1 MKKLLSTLLCLSV
14 ITGIIPMTAGATTE
28 PIYIEDGAESWSK
41 TVISGDINDDGK
53 LSIADAVILQQC
65 LMNTY
70 SPDDDFELD
79 EAKLDVNF
87 DGNFDVFDLVQIRQ
101 TVLHPETAP
110 TQTWAIDVFKS
121 ASIWEA
127 PEDPEDFYLFTPMY
141 ESIFF
146 TTQKEL
152 SAYLSILTVD
162 NTEIQKYLDR
172 YDEAFFEENNLIL
185 EPFVQDYGNG
195 VFHEIFGTARL
206 NNTPLRNE
214 TFDGIIFSINST
226 YEHDEGLYP
235 QNKTNLLAQVTVP
248 KSQSSADDNIAYI
261 NGSHFFSTQY
271 ESCYYTSPD
280 GQHEVVFTQRSGL
293 HHGFIDAY
301 LKNPDGS
308 FLYIGDIFNNDNY
321 FENNGELSGDNY
333 NITFYDDYV
342 VIDYIFDGNCK
353 KLWASYD
360 GTDIQDFSYGE
371 NHTYKSPDGQTEL
384 YITQEYHY
392 LNDVSENFINV
403 YVKKPNGC
411 FKKLC
416 DFTALNGCM
425 PFSEDGEWSVDEDGN
440 NVFGN
445 GSTYSIT
452 WLDDSV
458 IIDHQIDGDHWEKG
472 QIPLDGSAVTDISKY
487 WK

>member
-14 ITGIIPMTAGATTE
+14 MTGIIPMSAGAVSE

-41 TVISGDINDDGK
+41 TVISGDINNDGK
-53 LSIADAVILQQC
+53 LSMADAIILQQC
-65 LMNTY
+65 LMNNY
-70 SPDDDFELD
+70 SPDGDFEFD
-79 EAKLDVNF
+79 ETKLDINF
-87 DGNFDVFDLVQIRQ
+87 DGSFDVFDLVQMRQ

-110 TQTWAIDVFKS
+110 TQTWAIDVFNS
-121 ASIWEA
+121 
-127 PEDPEDFYLFTPMY
+127 D
-141 ESIFF
+141 
-146 TTQKEL
+146 L
-152 SAYLSILTVD
+152 SFGNPIDLEEFNSILTSYD
-162 NTEIQKYLDR
+162 EMSDYLNTITTDSAEIQKYLDR
-172 YDEAFFEENNLIL
+172 YDESFFEENNLIL
-185 EPFVQDYGNG
+185 EPFAQDFGNG
-195 VFHEIFGTARL
+195 IFHDIICTAKL
-206 NNTPLRNE
+206 NNVSRGDE
-214 TFDGIIFSINST
+214 TFDGIFFVIRPV
-226 YEHDEGLYP
+226 YENDEGLYT
-235 QNKTNLLAQVTVP
+235 QTKTNLLAQITVP
-248 KSQSSADDNIAYI
+248 KSQSSKDDMIGYI
-261 NGSHFFSTQY
+261 NGSHMLSTQC

-293 HHGFIDAY
+293 HHGSIDAY

-321 FENNGELSGDNY
+321 FENNGELSGEDY

-392 LNDVSENFINV
+392 LDDVSKNFINV
-403 YVKKPNGC
+403 YVKKPDGG

-425 PFSEDGEWSVDEDGN
+425 PFSEDGEWSVDSDGN

-458 IIDHQIDGDHWEKG
+458 IIDHQVDGDHWEKG
-472 QIPLDGSAVTDISKY
+472 QIPLEGSEVTDILGY